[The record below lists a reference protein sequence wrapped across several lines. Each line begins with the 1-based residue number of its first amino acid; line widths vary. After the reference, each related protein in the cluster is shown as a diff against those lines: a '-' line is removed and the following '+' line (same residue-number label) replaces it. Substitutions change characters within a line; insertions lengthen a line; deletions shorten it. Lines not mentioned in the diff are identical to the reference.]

1 MPCTL
6 YVLPCNLDLLKPV
19 RKMTQ
24 HIPVFLMLVLLVLS
38 IPVSAQDTPYGAL
51 IDEADAEA
59 LAPLNDY
66 LQQAATSNSQLQAQY
81 QAVVAQ
87 SHQRAQVG
95 ALPDPEVNL
104 AFFANPPNQEGSLP
118 GRFAVSAMQMFPWFG
133 TRTARRT
140 AADHRTRAQ
149 EQQFEAA
156 WLDLMRDVQ
165 TAYFDYYR
173 AQRTV
178 ELTEQQIE
186 LLDDL
191 EPIIRTRYETGRAS
205 GGQVDLLRI
214 EMEQEELR
222 SELETLRDERAPI
235 KARFNALLDRA
246 PDASIEIPEGLPD
259 TDLQL
264 ADRTVPPDTD
274 ALIDIVL
281 NRNPTLDRFDA
292 QEDAFRADAEVARHE
307 GYPRIGLGVEV
318 MGRDFMQM
326 RTMDRMNEG
335 VALMATIQVPLFR
348 APYRARQQQAHAERR
363 RVQQERQQL
372 ARDLRADVEREVQ
385 AYQAAMRRVTLHREE
400 LLPRSAQALQIL
412 QEDYT
417 AGRTPFDEI
426 IRMQRQML
434 DYALAIVE
442 AQTDQHQARVEI
454 ETLARSPDRPAPD
467 FTP

>member
-1 MPCTL
+1 
-6 YVLPCNLDLLKPV
+6 
-19 RKMTQ
+19 
-24 HIPVFLMLVLLVLS
+24 MLVLLVLS

-165 TAYFDYYR
+165 TAYFDYYQ

-191 EPIIRTRYETGRAS
+191 EPIIRTRYETGRTS

-222 SELETLRDERAPI
+222 TELETLREARNPIRAS
-235 KARFNALLDRA
+235 FNALLDRA
-246 PDASIEIPEGLPD
+246 PDASIDLPEGLPD

-264 ADRTVPPDTD
+264 ADRTVPADAD
-274 ALIDIVL
+274 ALADIVL

-292 QEDAFRADAEVARHE
+292 QDDAFRADAEVARHE

-326 RTMDRMNEG
+326 RMMDRMNEG
-335 VALMATIQVPLFR
+335 VALMATIEVPLFR
-348 APYRARQQQAHAERR
+348 APYRARQQQAEAERH
-363 RVQQERQQL
+363 RVQHERQQL
-372 ARDLRADVEREVQ
+372 TRDLRTTVEREVQ
-385 AYQAAMRRVTLHREE
+385 AYQAATRRLTLHREE
-400 LLPRSAQALQIL
+400 LLPRAAQALRVL
-412 QEDYT
+412 REDYT

-434 DYALAIVE
+434 GYALAIVE
-442 AQTDQHQARVEI
+442 AQADQHAARARLEA
-454 ETLARSPDRPAPD
+454 LARSPDRP
-467 FTP
+467 TP